1 MEVAPKVSELEMFT
15 ALVEQINPTEQIRSL
30 ISQINDAYE
39 YWDTIKYKKLP
50 SDLSAEKL
58 WKLVVAN
65 RMKLNVSVWRK
76 YNIHF
81 ALTNKMQQQCHE
93 FDMNF
98 GGSWG
103 VSSLIPET
111 HKERYLLSS
120 LMEEAISS
128 SQMEGASTTRKIAK
142 EMLRKKIT
150 PKDKSQRMIYN
161 NYQTIQFI
169 VNNKEKPLTEE
180 LLLQIHHLIT
190 DGTLDNAADAGRL
203 RQNDDVVVE
212 NDITHEVVHTPPPFQ
227 EIPQFVEDLCAFFN
241 NQSTEPF
248 IHPIIKGIVVHFM
261 IAYMHP
267 FVDGNGRTAR
277 ALFYWYMLKQG
288 YWLTEF
294 LSISRIIYRAKAKYE
309 RSFLYA
315 ESDGNDIGYFIA
327 YNLRVLGL
335 AFKDL
340 QNYLNRKIQERKMA
354 ATFLHIDGINERQ
367 AEIIKLY
374 YDNPKEML
382 TVMDLQGRFL
392 VTPTT
397 KKSDLVGLMDLGVVS
412 EVALNKIKKGYI
424 RGEKFEE
431 VVNDAKL

>member
-315 ESDGNDIGYFIA
+315 EFDGNDIGYFIA

-382 TVMDLQGRFL
+382 TVKDLQGRFL

-397 KKSDLVGLMDLGVVS
+397 IKSDLVGLMDLGVVS